1 MQLKFRPKPEPV
13 TVAGMWEGDVDF
25 SSLQAVKVEREGT
38 TTIVTLNRPD
48 KRNAMS
54 PQLHF
59 EMVEVL
65 KELAEDPETRVLVLT
80 GAGESWCAGQD
91 IKLFFRDLDD
101 KPKER
106 HLARLANHEWRWTL
120 LSTFPKPTIAMVNGH
135 CFGGAF
141 VQLYACDFAIA
152 ADDAQFGLS
161 EVNWGILPGGLVG
174 KVIMDGLSYR
184 DAVWYAMTGEPLD
197 GKQAAAIRLINK
209 SVPRSQLRAETMA
222 LAVLLARKNP
232 QTLRTIK
239 ESLRFV
245 RGMSIEQAADYLLA
259 KERELQY
266 LDPESGRTRA
276 MTQFLDEKTYR
287 PGMGE
292 YNRNSE

>member
-1 MQLKFRPKPEPV
+1 M
-13 TVAGMWEGDVDF
+13 DF
-25 SSLQAVKVEREGT
+25 NSLQTVKVAREGT

-59 EMVEVL
+59 EMVDVL
-65 KELAEDPETRVLVLT
+65 KELAEDPDTRVLVLT

-106 HLARLANHEWRWTL
+106 HLARLANHQWRWTL

-209 SVPRSQLRAETMA
+209 SVPRNQLLSETMA
-222 LAVLLARKNP
+222 LAELLARKNP

-276 MTQFLDEKTYR
+276 MRQFLDEKTYR
-287 PGMGE
+287 PGLGE
-292 YNRNSE
+292 YDRTSE

>member
-1 MQLKFRPKPEPV
+1 MNF
-13 TVAGMWEGDVDF
+13 D
-25 SSLQAVKVEREGT
+25 SLQTVKVEREDGVT
-38 TTIVTLNRPD
+38 FVTLNRPD

-59 EMVEVL
+59 EMVDIL
-65 KELAEDPETRVLVLT
+65 KELAEDDETRVLVLT

-120 LSTFPKPTIAMVNGH
+120 LSSFPKPTIAMVNGH

-141 VQLYACDFAIA
+141 VQLYACDFAVA

-174 KVIMDGLSYR
+174 KVIIDALSFR
-184 DAVWYAMTGEPLD
+184 DAAWYAMTGEPFD
-197 GKQAAAIRLINK
+197 GKTAAAIRLVNK
-209 SVPRSQLRAETMA
+209 SVPRDQLRSATME
-222 LAVLLARKNP
+222 LARTLARKNP

-239 ESLRFV
+239 ESLRSV
-245 RGMSIEQAADYLLA
+245 RGMSVDQAADYLLA
-259 KERELQY
+259 KERELRFMDREQ
-266 LDPESGRTRA
+266 GREAA
-276 MTQFLDEKTYR
+276 MAQFLDDKSYR
-287 PGMGE
+287 PGLGE
-292 YNRNSE
+292 YRRAEP

>member
-1 MQLKFRPKPEPV
+1 M
-13 TVAGMWEGDVDF
+13 DF
-25 SSLQAVKVEREGT
+25 KKLQAVKVDREGDG
-38 TTIVTLNRPD
+38 TTIVTLNRPE

-54 PQLHF
+54 PQMHF
-59 EMVEVL
+59 EMVDVL
-65 KELAEDPETRVLVLT
+65 KELAEDRETRVLVLT
-80 GAGESWCAGQD
+80 GAGDSWCAGQD

-106 HLARLANHEWRWTL
+106 YLARLANHEWRWTL
-120 LSTFPKPTIAMVNGH
+120 LSTFPKPTIAMVNGY

-152 ADDAQFGLS
+152 ADNATFGLS

-184 DAVWYAMTGEPLD
+184 DAVWYSMTGEPMD
-197 GKQAAAIRLINK
+197 AKTAAAIRLINK
-209 SVPRSQLRAETMA
+209 SVPAEMLRAETMA
-222 LAVLLARKNP
+222 LAASLSKKNP

-245 RGMSIEQAADYLLA
+245 RGMNIEQAADYLLA
-259 KERELQY
+259 KERELRF
-266 LDPESGRTRA
+266 LDPESGREKAT
-276 MTQFLDEKTYR
+276 TQFLEEKTYR
-287 PGMGE
+287 PGLGE
-292 YNRNSE
+292 YNRGNP

>member
-222 LAVLLARKNP
+222 LAALLARKNP

-266 LDPESGRTRA
+266 LDPESGRARA

>member
-1 MQLKFRPKPEPV
+1 M
-13 TVAGMWEGDVDF
+13 G
-25 SSLQAVKVEREGT
+25 S
-38 TTIVTLNRPD
+38 TLNRPD

-59 EMVEVL
+59 EMVAVL
-65 KELAEDPETRVLVLT
+65 KELAEDPDTRVLVLT

-152 ADDAQFGLS
+152 ADAADDAQFGLS

-209 SVPRSQLRAETMA
+209 SVPRSQLLSETMA
-222 LAVLLARKNP
+222 LAELLARKNP

-266 LDPESGRTRA
+266 LDPESGRARA
-276 MTQFLDEKTYR
+276 MRQFLDEKTYR
-287 PGMGE
+287 PGLGE
-292 YNRNSE
+292 YDRKNK

>member
-1 MQLKFRPKPEPV
+1 LDFDALK
-13 TVAGMWEGDVDF
+13 T
-25 SSLQAVKVEREGT
+25 VKVDREGT
-38 TTIVTLNRPD
+38 TTFVTLNRPD

-59 EMVEVL
+59 EMVDVL
-65 KELAEDPETRVLVLT
+65 KELAEDEQTRVLVLT
-80 GAGESWCAGQD
+80 GAGDSWCAGQD

-101 KPKER
+101 KPKQR

-120 LSTFPKPTIAMVNGH
+120 LSTFPKPTIAMVNGF

-174 KVIMDGLSYR
+174 KVIIDGLSYR
-184 DAVWYAMTGEPLD
+184 DAYWYAMTGEPMD
-197 GKQAAAIRLINK
+197 GKTAAQIRLINK
-209 SVPRSQLRAETMA
+209 SVPRETLREETLA
-222 LAVLLARKNP
+222 LASMLAKKNP

-245 RGMSIEQAADYLLA
+245 RSMSVEQAADYLLA
-259 KERELQY
+259 KERELRF
-266 LDPESGRTRA
+266 LDPESGREKA
-276 MTQFLDEKTYR
+276 MTQFLDDKVYR

-292 YNRNSE
+292 YKRDMP

>member
-1 MQLKFRPKPEPV
+1 MNFN
-13 TVAGMWEGDVDF
+13 
-25 SSLQAVKVEREGT
+25 SLQAVKVEREDG

-80 GAGESWCAGQD
+80 GAGDSWCAGQD

-101 KPKER
+101 KPRER

-120 LSTFPKPTIAMVNGH
+120 LSTFPKPTIAMVNGY

-184 DAVWYAMTGEPLD
+184 DAVWYAMTGEPLN

-209 SVPRSQLRAETMA
+209 SVPRDQLRSETMA
-222 LAVLLARKNP
+222 LAASLAKKNP

-259 KERELQY
+259 KERELRF
-266 LDPESGRTRA
+266 LDPESGRARA

-287 PGMGE
+287 PGLGE
-292 YNRNSE
+292 YRRDET

>member
-1 MQLKFRPKPEPV
+1 M
-13 TVAGMWEGDVDF
+13 DF
-25 SSLQAVKVEREGT
+25 DSLQAVKVEREGG

-80 GAGESWCAGQD
+80 GAGDSWCAGQD

-101 KPKER
+101 KPRER

-120 LSTFPKPTIAMVNGH
+120 LSTFPKPTIAMVNGY

-209 SVPRSQLRAETMA
+209 SVPSSQLRSETMA
-222 LAVLLARKNP
+222 LASLLAKKNP

-259 KERELQY
+259 KERELRF
-266 LDPESGRTRA
+266 LDPESGRARA
-276 MTQFLDEKTYR
+276 MKQFLDEKTYR
-287 PGMGE
+287 PGMGGYDRGE
-292 YNRNSE
+292 P

>member
-1 MQLKFRPKPEPV
+1 
-13 TVAGMWEGDVDF
+13 VDF
-25 SSLQAVKVEREGT
+25 EKLQAVKVEKRDGVAT
-38 TTIVTLNRPD
+38 VMLNRPE

-59 EMVEVL
+59 EMVDVL
-65 KELAEDPETRVLVLT
+65 KELAEDDETQVLVLT
-80 GAGESWCAGQD
+80 GAGDSWCAGQD
-91 IKLFFRDLDD
+91 IKLFFRELDD

-120 LSTFPKPTIAMVNGH
+120 LSAFPKPTIAMVNGY

-141 VQLYACDFAIA
+141 VQLFACDFAIA

-174 KVIMDGLSYR
+174 KVIVDGLSYR
-184 DAVWYAMTGEPLD
+184 DAVWYAMTGEPFD
-197 GKQAAAIRLINK
+197 GRKAAEIKLISK
-209 SVPRSQLRAETMA
+209 SVPADKLHETTME
-222 LAVLLARKNP
+222 LAQSLCRKNP

-239 ESLRFV
+239 ESLRLV
-245 RGMSIEQAADYLLA
+245 RGMSVDQAADYLLA
-259 KERELQY
+259 KEREMRFM
-266 LDPESGRTRA
+266 DPESGRAKA
-276 MTQFLDEKTYR
+276 MRQFLDDKTYR

-292 YNRNSE
+292 YQRDEA

>member
-1 MQLKFRPKPEPV
+1 M
-13 TVAGMWEGDVDF
+13 DF
-25 SSLQAVKVEREGT
+25 DRLQAVKVEREEG
-38 TTIVTLNRPD
+38 VTFVILNRPD

-59 EMVEVL
+59 EMVDVL
-65 KELAEDPETRVLVLT
+65 KELAEDDATRVLVLT
-80 GAGESWCAGQD
+80 GAGDSWCAGQD

-120 LSTFPKPTIAMVNGH
+120 LSSFPKPTIAMVNGH

-141 VQLYACDFAIA
+141 VQLYACDFAVA

-174 KVIMDGLSYR
+174 KVIIDALSFR
-184 DAVWYAMTGEPLD
+184 DAAWYAMTGEPFD
-197 GKQAAAIRLINK
+197 GKTAAAIRLVNK
-209 SVPRSQLRAETMA
+209 SVPRDQLRSATME
-222 LAVLLARKNP
+222 LARTLTRKNP

-239 ESLRFV
+239 ESLRSV
-245 RGMSIEQAADYLLA
+245 RGMSVDQAADYLLA
-259 KERELQY
+259 KERELRFM
-266 LDPESGRTRA
+266 DREGGREAA
-276 MTQFLDEKTYR
+276 MTQFLDDKTYR
-287 PGMGE
+287 PGLGE
-292 YNRNSE
+292 YQRGDA

>member
-1 MQLKFRPKPEPV
+1 
-13 TVAGMWEGDVDF
+13 VDF
-25 SSLQAVKVEREGT
+25 NSLQTVKVAREGT

-59 EMVEVL
+59 EMVDVL

-106 HLARLANHEWRWTL
+106 HRARLANHEWRWTL

-209 SVPRSQLRAETMA
+209 SVPRHELLSETMA
-222 LAVLLARKNP
+222 LAALLTKKNP

-266 LDPESGRTRA
+266 LDPESGRARA
-276 MTQFLDEKTYR
+276 MRQFLDDKTYR
-287 PGMGE
+287 PGLGE
-292 YNRNSE
+292 YDRAKT

>member
-1 MQLKFRPKPEPV
+1 MRENTHITREAAL
-13 TVAGMWEGDVDF
+13 DF
-25 SSLQAVKVEREGT
+25 GKLETVKVEREGS

-59 EMVEVL
+59 EMVDVL
-65 KELAEDPETRVLVLT
+65 KELAEDSETRVLVLT
-80 GAGESWCAGQD
+80 GAGDSWCAGQD

-120 LSTFPKPTIAMVNGH
+120 LSTFPKPTIAMVNGY

-174 KVIMDGLSYR
+174 KVIVDGLSYR

-197 GKQAAAIRLINK
+197 GKKAAEIRLINK
-209 SVPRSQLRAETMA
+209 SVPRDQLRSETLA
-222 LAVLLARKNP
+222 LAEQLARKNP

-245 RGMSIEQAADYLLA
+245 RGMSIDQAADYLLA
-259 KERELQY
+259 KERELRFM
-266 LDPESGRTRA
+266 DPESGRAKA
-276 MTQFLDEKTYR
+276 MKQFLDEKTYR

-292 YNRNSE
+292 YQRDEK

>member
-1 MQLKFRPKPEPV
+1 MNNQNKIK
-13 TVAGMWEGDVDF
+13 TEGKMDF
-25 SSLQAVKVEREGT
+25 DKLQAVKVERQGGIT
-38 TTIVTLNRPD
+38 FVILNRPE

-65 KELAEDPETRVLVLT
+65 KELAEDEETKVLVLT

-91 IKLFFRDLDD
+91 IKLFFRELDD

-120 LSTFPKPTIAMVNGH
+120 LSSFPKPTIAMVNGY

-141 VQLYACDFAIA
+141 VQLFACDFAIA
-152 ADDAQFGLS
+152 ADEAQFGLS

-174 KVIMDGLSYR
+174 KVIVDGLSYR
-184 DAVWYAMTGEPLD
+184 DAVWYSMTGDSFD
-197 GKQAAAIRLINK
+197 GKKAAEIKLINK
-209 SVPRSQLRAETMA
+209 SVPAVDLRAATVELAET
-222 LAVLLARKNP
+222 LARKNP

-239 ESLRFV
+239 ESLRLV
-245 RGMSIEQAADYLLA
+245 RGMSVDQAADYLLA
-259 KERELQY
+259 KEREMRFM
-266 LDPESGRTRA
+266 DTESGRAEA
-276 MTQFLDEKTYR
+276 MKQFLDDKTYR

-292 YNRNSE
+292 YQREES

>member
-1 MQLKFRPKPEPV
+1 M
-13 TVAGMWEGDVDF
+13 DF
-25 SSLQAVKVEREGT
+25 SSLQTVKVEREGT

-209 SVPRSQLRAETMA
+209 SVPRSQLRSETMA
-222 LAVLLARKNP
+222 LAALLARKNP

-266 LDPESGRTRA
+266 LDPESGRARA
-276 MTQFLDEKTYR
+276 MRQFLDEKTYR

>member
-1 MQLKFRPKPEPV
+1 
-13 TVAGMWEGDVDF
+13 
-25 SSLQAVKVEREGT
+25 
-38 TTIVTLNRPD
+38 
-48 KRNAMS
+48 
-54 PQLHF
+54 
-59 EMVEVL
+59 MVEVL

-80 GAGESWCAGQD
+80 GAGDSWCAGQD

-120 LSTFPKPTIAMVNGH
+120 LSTFPKPTIAMVNGY

-209 SVPRSQLRAETMA
+209 SVPRNQLRSETMA
-222 LAVLLARKNP
+222 LASTLAKKNP

-259 KERELQY
+259 KERELRF
-266 LDPESGRTRA
+266 LDPESGRAQA
-276 MTQFLDEKTYR
+276 MKQFLDDKAYR
-287 PGMGE
+287 PGLGE
-292 YNRNSE
+292 YKRDET

>member
-1 MQLKFRPKPEPV
+1 
-13 TVAGMWEGDVDF
+13 VDF
-25 SSLQAVKVEREGT
+25 NTLQTVKVARVGAT
-38 TTIVTLNRPD
+38 TVVTLNRPD

-54 PQLHF
+54 PKLHF
-59 EMVEVL
+59 EMVDVL
-65 KELAEDPETRVLVLT
+65 KELAEDPDTRVLVLT

-209 SVPRSQLRAETMA
+209 SVPRSQLLSETMA
-222 LAVLLARKNP
+222 LAELLARKNP

-266 LDPESGRTRA
+266 LDPESGRARA
-276 MTQFLDEKTYR
+276 MRQFLDEKTYR
-287 PGMGE
+287 PGLGE
-292 YNRNSE
+292 YDRNSE

>member
-1 MQLKFRPKPEPV
+1 
-13 TVAGMWEGDVDF
+13 VDF
-25 SSLQAVKVEREGT
+25 ESLQTVKVERDDA
-38 TTIVTLNRPD
+38 TTIVTLNRPE

-54 PQLHF
+54 PQMHF

-65 KELAEDPETRVLVLT
+65 KDLAEDPQTRVLILT
-80 GAGESWCAGQD
+80 GAGDSWCAGQD
-91 IKLFFRDLDD
+91 IQLFFRDLDD

-120 LSTFPKPTIAMVNGH
+120 LSTFPKPTIAMVNGY

-141 VQLYACDFAIA
+141 VQLFACDFAIS

-197 GKQAAAIRLINK
+197 GKTAAKIRLINK
-209 SVPRSQLRAETMA
+209 SVPREKLRSETMA
-222 LAVLLARKNP
+222 LAAQLARKNP

-245 RGMSIEQAADYLLA
+245 RGMSVDQAADYLLA
-259 KERELQY
+259 KERELRF
-266 LDPESGRTRA
+266 LDPESGRQKA
-276 MTQFLDEKTYR
+276 MTQFLDEKTFR

-292 YNRNSE
+292 YSRDEK

>member
-1 MQLKFRPKPEPV
+1 MNFETLK
-13 TVAGMWEGDVDF
+13 
-25 SSLQAVKVEREGT
+25 AVKVEKRDGVAT
-38 TTIVTLNRPD
+38 VMLNRPE

-59 EMVEVL
+59 EMVDVL
-65 KELAEDPETRVLVLT
+65 KELAEDEETRVLVLT
-80 GAGESWCAGQD
+80 GTGDSWCAGQD
-91 IKLFFRDLDD
+91 IKLFFRELDD

-120 LSTFPKPTIAMVNGH
+120 LSAFPKPTIAMVNGY

-141 VQLYACDFAIA
+141 VQLFACDFAIA

-174 KVIMDGLSYR
+174 KVIVDGLSYR
-184 DAVWYAMTGEPLD
+184 DAVWYAMTGEPFD
-197 GKQAAAIRLINK
+197 GRKAAEIKLINK
-209 SVPRSQLRAETMA
+209 SVPADRLRETTME
-222 LAVLLARKNP
+222 LAQSLCRKNP

-239 ESLRFV
+239 ESLRLV
-245 RGMSIEQAADYLLA
+245 RGMSVDQAADYLLA
-259 KERELQY
+259 KEREMRFM
-266 LDPESGRTRA
+266 DPESGRAKA
-276 MTQFLDEKTYR
+276 MKQFLDDKTYR

-292 YNRNSE
+292 YRRDEA

>member
-1 MQLKFRPKPEPV
+1 M
-13 TVAGMWEGDVDF
+13 DF
-25 SSLQAVKVEREGT
+25 NSLQAVRVEREGG

-48 KRNAMS
+48 KRNAIS

-80 GAGESWCAGQD
+80 GAGDSWCAGQD

-120 LSTFPKPTIAMVNGH
+120 LSTFPKPTIAMVNGY

-209 SVPRSQLRAETMA
+209 SVPRDQLRSETMA
-222 LAVLLARKNP
+222 LAALLTKKNP

-259 KERELQY
+259 KERELRF
-266 LDPESGRTRA
+266 LDPESGRARA

-287 PGMGE
+287 PGVGE
-292 YNRNSE
+292 YKRDGT

>member
-1 MQLKFRPKPEPV
+1 M
-13 TVAGMWEGDVDF
+13 DF
-25 SSLQAVKVEREGT
+25 EKLQAVKVEKRDGVAT
-38 TTIVTLNRPD
+38 VMLNRPE

-59 EMVEVL
+59 EMVDVL
-65 KELAEDPETRVLVLT
+65 KELAEDDETQVLVLT
-80 GAGESWCAGQD
+80 GAGDSWCAGQD
-91 IKLFFRDLDD
+91 IKLFFRELDD

-120 LSTFPKPTIAMVNGH
+120 LSAFPKPTIAMVNGY

-141 VQLYACDFAIA
+141 VQLFACDFAIA

-174 KVIMDGLSYR
+174 KVIVDGLSYR
-184 DAVWYAMTGEPLD
+184 DAVWYAMTGEPFD
-197 GKQAAAIRLINK
+197 GRKAAEIKLISK
-209 SVPRSQLRAETMA
+209 SVPADKLRETTME
-222 LAVLLARKNP
+222 LAQSLCRKNP

-239 ESLRFV
+239 ESLRLV
-245 RGMSIEQAADYLLA
+245 RGMSVDQAADYLLA
-259 KERELQY
+259 KEREMRFM
-266 LDPESGRTRA
+266 DPESGRAKA
-276 MTQFLDEKTYR
+276 MKQFLDDKTYR

-292 YNRNSE
+292 YQRDEA